1 MHSNP
6 EIAKTQRIKDLL
18 CVWASLAI
26 DKRQAG
32 YPKQVAFATER
43 VQDSNRSTET
53 YFDSWPAD
61 IQRLNTFIEAM
72 APMFKQ
78 VLRLE
83 YFDKRPQKTKAHVLG
98 IRREVFNQRM
108 IYIHEQLDYSM
119 FGVAQNDN

>member
-18 CVWASLAI
+18 CLWASLAI
-26 DKRQAG
+26 DKRHGG

-43 VQDSNRSTET
+43 VQDSNRSTDT
-53 YFDSWPAD
+53 YYESWPAD
-61 IQRLNTFIEAM
+61 IQRLNGFIEAM
-72 APMFKQ
+72 APIFKQ

-83 YFDKRPQKTKAHVLG
+83 YFDKRPQKTKADVLG

-119 FGVAQNDN
+119 FNVAQNIN

>member
-6 EIAKTQRIKDLL
+6 EVAKLQRIKDLL
-18 CVWASLAI
+18 CEWAALAI
-26 DKRQAG
+26 DRRTGG

-43 VQDSNRSTET
+43 VQDANRSTDT
-53 YFDSWPAD
+53 YYEAWPAE
-61 IQRLNTFIEAM
+61 IQRLNIFIEAM

-83 YFDKRPQKTKAHVLG
+83 YFDKRPQKTKAHILG

-108 IYIHEQLDYSM
+108 LFIHAYLDHAM
-119 FGVAQNDN
+119 FGDE